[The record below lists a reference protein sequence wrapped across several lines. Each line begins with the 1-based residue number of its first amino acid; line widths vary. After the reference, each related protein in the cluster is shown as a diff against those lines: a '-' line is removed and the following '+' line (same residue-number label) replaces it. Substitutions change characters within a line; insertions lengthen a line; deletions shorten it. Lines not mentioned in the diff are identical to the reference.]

1 MLQADKKATGRR
13 LEAVQKALGC
23 ATVDDFAAR
32 LVVSRS
38 RLNNWLNGYHAVPVD
53 IAARVLNLPEMRG
66 LTSDWLYYGLPDA
79 MPVKLFI
86 QLKALEEGLDPPM
99 GDREAEAPDQPS
111 ASEAR
116 TAASAFRRKATS
128 P

>member
-23 ATVDDFAAR
+23 ATVDDFADR
-32 LVVSRS
+32 LGLSRS
-38 RLNNWLNGYHAVPVD
+38 RLNNWLNGYHAIPVD

-66 LTSDWLYYGLPDA
+66 LTADWLYYGVPDA

-99 GDREAEAPDQPS
+99 GDGAEEADRRPS
-111 ASEAR
+111 ASAER
-116 TAASAFRRKATS
+116 LSVSVSRRKATS